1 MRIYKGSKEIILP
14 ISEFE
19 ETCMWMSYRYAIGR
33 HTIASTMHANDIANH
48 FFYRLSNDRKMFTAF
63 DIAREI
69 DDSLRWK
76 FNLFIEYPNINEN
89 YCPLEILMEF
99 IKQYGIH
106 NMDEFNK
113 FKRIDYNCS
122 TKKFQVEYVPSYIDV
137 YHSSP
142 DGSEQ
147 KELYEKSKSFSTMD
161 IEDLMHWQK
170 LAACFDVEHLKV
182 VKTLHDGVEAEHIC
196 FKSYWLQYGVTTEIS
211 NYNGQPY
218 EVNDLNNIWWEEHWV
233 PVERYVGGT
242 EGVYIADEYVISVRN
257 ISEEE
262 VKQFEGYEKRN
273 S

>member
-1 MRIYKGSKEIILP
+1 V
-14 ISEFE
+14 
-19 ETCMWMSYRYAIGR
+19 
-33 HTIASTMHANDIANH
+33 
-48 FFYRLSNDRKMFTAF
+48 
-63 DIAREI
+63 
-69 DDSLRWK
+69 
-76 FNLFIEYPNINEN
+76 NEN
-89 YCPLEILMEF
+89 YRPLEILMEF
-99 IKQYGIH
+99 IKKYNIH

-122 TKKFQVEYVPSYIDV
+122 TKEFIVEYVPSYVDA

-147 KELYEKSKSFSTMD
+147 KEIYEKSKSFSTMD

-182 VKTLHDGVEAEHIC
+182 IKTLYKGKKEEHIC

-233 PVERYVGGT
+233 PVDRYVSGT
-242 EGVYIADEYVISVRN
+242 EGAYIADEYVVSERN

-262 VKQFEGYEKRN
+262 IKQFEKYKN
-273 S
+273 N